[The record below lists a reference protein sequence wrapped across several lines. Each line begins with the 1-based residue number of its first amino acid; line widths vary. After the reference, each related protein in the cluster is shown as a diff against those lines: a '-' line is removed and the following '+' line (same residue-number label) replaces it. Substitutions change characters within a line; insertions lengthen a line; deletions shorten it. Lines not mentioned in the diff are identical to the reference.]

1 VTLLDEL
8 SGAIC
13 EARNSFHEF
22 VKDME
27 GDWPDYDDWLA
38 RACAAVLARRLDAIL
53 SADGDNDGVFDQ
65 LFALLAEL
73 EPSTDAE
80 GGRERG

>member
-1 VTLLDEL
+1 MTLLDEL

-27 GDWPDYDDWLA
+27 GDWPD
-38 RACAAVLARRLDAIL
+38 
-53 SADGDNDGVFDQ
+53 
-65 LFALLAEL
+65 
-73 EPSTDAE
+73 
-80 GGRERG
+80 